1 MTINLLDNVDPAD
14 VLTYAR
20 AVPDPAE
27 FLLTRE
33 IIPNTTVDSVK
44 YRIRNSEKRT
54 NVAKFRAFDAESPLG
69 RREAEHQTLEG
80 KLPPVG
86 DKVYIGELEQILL
99 DIERGTDDQ
108 ELVDLVYDDVESR
121 VLAIRSRMELAAGD
135 LLTDRK
141 FELVDENHLTLEA
154 DFGFEFNGTPL
165 GAQWSPTPSV
175 LWGAAGA
182 TPLTDEQ
189 LWIQFLRDEGD
200 GEPGDALTSAQVK
213 ALLGRNH
220 EYQEAY
226 FGRGQDSYP
235 ALNPGQV
242 DSVRAAANL
251 PTIRLYDAKVRVD
264 GVNQRVTP
272 ANRFFLL
279 PADKPSFAQTQY
291 GITAESIMLSRA
303 GNPRIAREDLPG
315 IVVTARAEE
324 DPPKVWTRGNAVAM
338 PVMYAPKAYIPARVI
353 A

>member
-1 MTINLLDNVDPAD
+1 MTIDLLENVDPAD

-20 AVPDPAE
+20 AVPEPAE
-27 FLLTRE
+27 YLLTRE
-33 IIPNTTVDSVK
+33 IVPNTTIESVK
-44 YRIRNSEKRT
+44 YRIHNSEKRT
-54 NVAKFRAFDAESPLG
+54 NVAKFRAFDAEAPLG
-69 RREAEHQTLEG
+69 RREAQHQTLEG

-99 DIERGTDDQ
+99 DITRGTDDQ
-108 ELVDLVYDDVESR
+108 ELVDLVYNDVETR
-121 VLAIRSRMELAAGD
+121 VLAIRARMELAAGD
-135 LLTDRK
+135 LITDRK
-141 FELVDENHLTLEA
+141 FELLDENNLTLEA
-154 DFGFEFNGTPL
+154 DFGFEFDGTPL
-165 GAQWSPTPSV
+165 GAEWSPVPSV
-175 LWGAAGA
+175 LWGAANA

-200 GEPGDALTSAQVK
+200 GEPGDAMTSAQVR

-226 FGRGQDSYP
+226 FGRGQSTYP

-242 DSVRAAANL
+242 DSVRSAAGL
-251 PTIRLYDAKVRVD
+251 PAIRLYDAKVRVD

-279 PADKPSFAQTQY
+279 PADKSTFAQTQY
-291 GITAESIMLSRA
+291 GITAESIMMSRQ
-303 GNPRIAREDLPG
+303 GNPRIEREDLPG
-315 IVVTARAEE
+315 IVVTARSED

-338 PVMYAPKAYIPARVI
+338 PVMYSPKAYMPARVI
-353 A
+353 

>member
-1 MTINLLDNVDPAD
+1 MTLSLLENVDPAD
-14 VLTYAR
+14 VLTYGR
-20 AVPDPAE
+20 AVPNPEE
-27 FLLTRE
+27 FMLTRDVVPE
-33 IIPNTTVDSVK
+33 TTVDSVK
-44 YRIRNSEKRT
+44 YRIRTSEKRT

-69 RREAEHQTLEG
+69 RREVEHQTLEG

-99 DIERGTDDQ
+99 DMERGTDDQ
-108 ELVDLVYDDVESR
+108 ELVDLVYDDIEAR
-121 VLAIRSRMELAAGD
+121 VLAIRARMELAAGD
-135 LLTDRK
+135 LITDRK
-141 FELVDENHLTLEA
+141 FELTDENHLTLEA
-154 DFGFEFNGTPL
+154 DFGFEFDGTPL
-165 GAQWSPTPSV
+165 GAEWSPVAPI
-175 LWGAAGA
+175 LWGAANA

-200 GEPGDALTSAQVK
+200 GEPGDAVTSAQVQ

-226 FGRGQDSYP
+226 FGRGQDTYP

-242 DSVRAAANL
+242 ASVRAAAGL
-251 PTIRLYDAKVRVD
+251 PVIRLNDTKVRVD
-264 GVNQRVTP
+264 GANVRVTP

-279 PADKPSFAQTQY
+279 PANKNTFAQTQY

-315 IVVTARAEE
+315 IVVTARDEE

-338 PVMYAPKAYIPARVI
+338 PVMYSPKAYLPARVL